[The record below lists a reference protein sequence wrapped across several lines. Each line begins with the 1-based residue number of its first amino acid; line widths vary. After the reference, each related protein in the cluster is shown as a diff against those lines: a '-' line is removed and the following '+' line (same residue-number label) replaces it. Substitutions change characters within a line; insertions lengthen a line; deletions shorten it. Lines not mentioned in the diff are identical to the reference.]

1 MPRDVAVATLRTME
15 NVPPPAEEL
24 AILDRELVR
33 LDARRAQLL
42 ARRAWLLT
50 VVQQHVAPP
59 PPAARPFT
67 APPPDAAPR
76 SVQNLLLTL
85 GGILLTIAAI
95 AFTLVSW
102 GHLGISGRSAVLGAV
117 TVAALAAPVALLRRT
132 LASTAESLAG
142 LGMVLM
148 VLDAYALHR
157 VALAETGPLAYAA
170 VASAVLAALWSAY
183 GLSLEPLRIPLPVAV
198 LTAQL
203 PLPLWSLT
211 AGPGA
216 PPMEWA
222 LLATASLDVAL
233 ALTPPKPGLRPFAA
247 TGAAVTG
254 GSALLI
260 GGAQSVTADTPLDA
274 LAPAGLLLAAAGV
287 ALFAAW
293 RSPSA
298 AVPCSTV
305 AGLATIA
312 ALGAVAR
319 AGVPEGWSVLGY
331 LLCAVGLLA
340 LVRTAS
346 SQRLRPGLTAA
357 AGAVHALAALVTL
370 PLVALTLAGPLSTT
384 DTIWSSATGPTARG
398 ALGVP
403 LPGPGLTASPLV
415 LLIVAAMLA
424 TASRWWLSPTAT
436 RTPAPGDDSDETT
449 QHDRAGAPE
458 APTPAGHPTPAP
470 GTPGTP
476 PPAGPAG
483 PPADPPP
490 TGALWPAW
498 GPTAGA
504 PTASAARPDRRAA
517 AGTGALALAWAGLFV
532 VPSALDL
539 GYVATLT
546 LHVLLTAAALAL
558 TVRPAWTARLAPAAV
573 PVALA
578 CSLAGAGSVAV
589 LSLATRPA
597 TFTVLGTLTAALAA
611 AAFTAHGPRAVQA
624 VLACTATGFATA
636 LLGAVAAAAELP
648 PHRAALL
655 ILAVPAAVALLAARL
670 GRHPVALPMELTGA
684 AAGLVAVVLAAG
696 DRPTLALVLALGGV
710 IAAGTAVRAERR
722 PAAGYLAAVLFV
734 LATWVRLY
742 ASDVT
747 TPEAYTLPVTL
758 PALAVGV
765 LRRRRDPGASS
776 WTAYGPG
783 LAATLL
789 PSLVAA
795 WGDDHWLRPLLLG
808 LAALALT
815 LTGARLRLQ
824 ALLVLGGTVL
834 ALDALHELAPY
845 VVQVVGALP
854 RWLPPALAGLLLL
867 AVGATYEQRLRDARR
882 LRDTLGRMR

>member
-1 MPRDVAVATLRTME
+1 ME

-59 PPAARPFT
+59 PSAARPFA

-102 GHLGISGRSAVLGAV
+102 GHLGIGGRSAVLGAV

-142 LGMVLM
+142 LGLVLM

-183 GLSLEPLRIPLPVAV
+183 GLSLEGLRIPLPVAV

-222 LLATASLDVAL
+222 LLATASLDVAV
-233 ALTPPKPGLRPFAA
+233 ALWTPHKPGLRPFAA
-247 TGAAVTG
+247 TCAAVTG
-254 GSALLI
+254 GGALLI

-274 LAPAGLLLAAAGV
+274 LAPAGLLLAAAGL
-287 ALFAAW
+287 ALFAAR

-298 AVPCSTV
+298 AVPCSAV

-331 LLCAVGLLA
+331 LLCAVSLLV
-340 LVRTAS
+340 LVRTVS
-346 SQRLRPGLTAA
+346 PQRLRPGLTAA
-357 AGAVHALAALVTL
+357 AGAVHALAALVML

-384 DTIWSSATGPTARG
+384 DTVWSSATGPTARG

-403 LPGPGLTASPLV
+403 LPEPGLTASPLV
-415 LLIVAAMLA
+415 LLIVAATLA

-436 RTPAPGDDSDETT
+436 RTAAPGDDSDEST
-449 QHDRAGAPE
+449 QHDRAGSPE

-476 PPAGPAG
+476 PPAGPAE
-483 PPADPPP
+483 PPSAPW
-490 TGALWPAW
+490 LAW
-498 GPTAGA
+498 GTTADA
-504 PTASAARPDRRAA
+504 PAARPDRSAA

-532 VPSALDL
+532 VPPALDL

-558 TVRPAWTARLAPAAV
+558 AVRPAWTARLAPAAV

-597 TFTVLGTLTAALAA
+597 TFTVLGTLTAALAG
-611 AAFTAHGPRAVQA
+611 AAFTARGPRAVQA

-655 ILAVPAAVALLAARL
+655 ILAVPAAVALLAAGL

-696 DRPTLALVLALGGV
+696 DRPTLALVLAFCGV

-722 PAAGYLAAVLFV
+722 PSAGYLAAVLFV

-789 PSLVAA
+789 PSLVTA

>member
-59 PPAARPFT
+59 PPAARPFA

-102 GHLGISGRSAVLGAV
+102 GHLGIGGRSAVLGAV
-117 TVAALAAPVALLRRT
+117 TVAALAAPVALLRRS

-142 LGMVLM
+142 LGLVLM

-170 VASAVLAALWSAY
+170 VASAVLAALWSVY
-183 GLSLEPLRIPLPVAV
+183 GLFLERLRIPLPVAV

-222 LLATASLDVAL
+222 LLATASLDVAV
-233 ALTPPKPGLRPFAA
+233 ALWAKAGLRAFAA

-254 GSALLI
+254 GWALLI

-274 LAPAGLLLAAAGV
+274 LAPAGVLLAAAGV

-293 RSPSA
+293 CSPSA
-298 AVPCSTV
+298 AVPCSAV

-331 LLCAVGLLA
+331 LLCAVGLLV
-340 LVRTAS
+340 LVRTVS
-346 SQRLRPGLTAA
+346 PQRLRPGLTAA
-357 AGAVHALAALVTL
+357 AGAVHALAALLML

-384 DTIWSSATGPTARG
+384 DTVWSSATGPTARG

-403 LPGPGLTASPLV
+403 LPGSGLTASPLV

-436 RTPAPGDDSDETT
+436 RTPAPGNASDETT

-458 APTPAGHPTPAP
+458 APTPAGHPAPAP

-483 PPADPPP
+483 PPAGQPP
-490 TGALWPAW
+490 TGAPA
-498 GPTAGA
+498 
-504 PTASAARPDRRAA
+504 ASAARLDRRAA

-532 VPSALDL
+532 VPPALDL

-546 LHVLLTAAALAL
+546 LHVLLTAAALGLA
-558 TVRPAWTARLAPAAV
+558 VRPAWTARLAPAAV

-611 AAFTAHGPRAVQA
+611 AAFAARGPRAAQA

-636 LLGAVAAAAELP
+636 LLGAVASAAELP

-655 ILAVPAAVALLAARL
+655 ILAVPVAVALLAARL

>member
-1 MPRDVAVATLRTME
+1 ME

-24 AILDRELVR
+24 AILDRELVQ
-33 LDARRAQLL
+33 LDTRRAQLL

-59 PPAARPFT
+59 PPVARPFA
-67 APPPDAAPR
+67 APEASGAAPSVPEAAPR

-102 GHLGISGRSAVLGAV
+102 GHLGIAGRSAVLGAA
-117 TVAALAAPVALLRRT
+117 TVAALASPVALLRRR
-132 LASTAESLAG
+132 LASTAEALAG
-142 LGMVLM
+142 LGLVLM

-157 VALAETGPLAYAA
+157 VALADTDGLAYAA
-170 VASAVLAALWSAY
+170 FASAALAALWSAY
-183 GLSLEPLRIPLPVAV
+183 GLSLDRLRIPLPVAL

-203 PLPLWSLT
+203 PLPLWALT
-211 AGPGA
+211 AGAGA

-222 LLATASLDVAL
+222 LLATCALDVAV
-233 ALTPPKPGLRPFAA
+233 ALWAKPGLRAVAA

-254 GSALLI
+254 GWALLI
-260 GGAQSVTADTPLDA
+260 GGTQSVTADTPLDA
-274 LAPAGLLLAAAGV
+274 LAPAVLLLAAAGV

-298 AVPCSTV
+298 AAPCSAV

-312 ALGAVAR
+312 AVGGVAR

-331 LLCAVGLLA
+331 LLCAVALLA
-340 LVRTAS
+340 LIRTGTP
-346 SQRLRPGLTAA
+346 QRLRPGLTVA
-357 AGAVHALAALVTL
+357 AGAVHILAALLML
-370 PLVALTLAGPLSTT
+370 PLVALTLTGPLSTT
-384 DTIWSSATGPTARG
+384 DTIWSPTPPGARG

-403 LPGPGLTASPLV
+403 LPEAGLTASPLV
-415 LLIVAAMLA
+415 LLIVAATLA
-424 TASRWWLSPTAT
+424 TASRWWPLPTSEQGAAPAT
-436 RTPAPGDDSDETT
+436 RSSGTPGAPHSGSTHGDDSDVTT
-449 QHDRAGAPE
+449 QHDRADAPQP
-458 APTPAGHPTPAP
+458 AAAGHPEQAGPHPA
-470 GTPGTP
+470 GTPWPTWGT
-476 PPAGPAG
+476 
-483 PPADPPP
+483 
-490 TGALWPAW
+490 T
-498 GPTAGA
+498 
-504 PTASAARPDRRAA
+504 SAHRLDRRAA
-517 AGTGALALAWAGLFV
+517 TAAAGLGLAWAGLFI
-532 VPSALDL
+532 VPPALDL
-539 GYVATLT
+539 GYAATVT
-546 LHVLLTAAALAL
+546 LHLLLTAAALAL
-558 TVRPAWTARLAPAAV
+558 AVRRPEQTAPA

-578 CSLAGAGSVAV
+578 CALAGAGSVAV

-597 TFTVLGTLTAALAA
+597 TFTVLGTLTAALAV
-611 AAFTAHGPRAVQA
+611 AAFASRGPRAVQA

-636 LLGAVAAAAELP
+636 LLGAVTANAELP
-648 PHRAALL
+648 PHRAALV

-670 GRHPVALPMELTGA
+670 GRHPVALPIELTGA
-684 AAGLVAVVLAAG
+684 AAGLLAVGLASG

-722 PAAGYLAAVLFV
+722 LAAGHLAAVLFV
-734 LATWVRLY
+734 LATWVRLS
-742 ASDVT
+742 ASGVA
-747 TPEAYTLPVTL
+747 TPEAYTLPVTV
-758 PALAVGV
+758 PALAVGL
-765 LRRRRDPGASS
+765 LRRRRDPEASS

-783 LAATLL
+783 LGATLL

-808 LAALALT
+808 LAALAIT

-867 AVGATYEQRLRDARR
+867 AVGATYEQRLRDARK